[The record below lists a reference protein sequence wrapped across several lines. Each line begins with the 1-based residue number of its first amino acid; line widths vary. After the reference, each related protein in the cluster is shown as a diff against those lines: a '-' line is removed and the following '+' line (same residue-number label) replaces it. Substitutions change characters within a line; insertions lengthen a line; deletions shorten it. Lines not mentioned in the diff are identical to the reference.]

1 MIAAAAAHADSKN
14 EVRAVTFD
22 EDAGVTRVHVRG
34 VEAPTFT
41 AYKLDRPS
49 RVVIDLPHSKLADV
63 LKGHE
68 SAATFTPST
77 WAVSTIAA
85 QQLDDGTVRV
95 IVTLARP
102 GRYDVK
108 TLGDEVVVMVTAR
121 DPAPKTASPE
131 DLARIQAESDRAK
144 QLASQA
150 EHARQ
155 TAQQQADA
163 ANALA
168 QQSRAEADAAKAE
181 AERLRKLA
189 ADQAAKADA
198 AQRAVQNSAASG
210 AELARAKDMAAKAQA
225 DAETARGAAATAQS
239 AADRTRRAAEQATQ
253 DARAEADRAKA
264 DAAQARADMARTQ
277 TEAAAQ
283 ISKSRDEAARAKT
296 DAAKQTAAL
305 EQAKT
310 DEAKQAAALE
320 QAKTDAA
327 NQRAASQ
334 QALAAEHA
342 AAQQA
347 KTDAAKQ
354 AAAAEQAKQDAAKR
368 TAMAEKALA
377 AERAEAEQAK
387 RDAEDAR
394 ADAQKARAEI
404 ERAES
409 AGRAQVEAARGE
421 ATAAKSDAARARD
434 DANRARSEAAAEKVA
449 AEQARTAAAADKRA
463 AEKLLGDANTKLA
476 ALDKKSADAQALEDH
491 ARAENAAAQ
500 TREDEARLDAA
511 QAIHDRDVALAAVKQ
526 AQDARDK
533 AAATDRAR
541 LAADAKAAEA
551 RLAQAKRATDDAE
564 TRRAA
569 AEQAATAAQ
578 QDLAKTKTALATVE
592 DQRTQAVAAASDAA
606 RKRGDAEAAA
616 SDAARRRDEA
626 ESAAKAAT
634 KQRSEAEL
642 AASDAAQ
649 RKSRAEHDRDDAEA
663 QRQAALAA
671 ARSAQLARDA
681 ADKQRAVAE
690 TAAQAALAAKQSAE
704 QSLAQLT
711 TRKLD
716 AEHAARDLEAR
727 AQAEA
732 KAQADV
738 AAAEARKAGARELD
752 AARADLTKLAADR
765 KHAEDEL
772 ADRRKAVAMQEAEAT
787 RLQTAAAQAHDAADR
802 EETRRADLAKRRTA
816 EEQELDQLE
825 AKKQAL
831 ADAQAKAEAQRV
843 KDQVAAKPA
852 DKPAN
857 APADKAPVKVA
868 KIGSINFRG
877 NEASSV
883 VDIAVGDGAVVTV
896 GDVTPS
902 HIELIVDHAEL
913 APKLERT
920 LDVTK
925 FGSAVKTVSTFRD
938 RRTPDRV
945 RLVAELA
952 QAATPTVDRDGGVV
966 HWHFDGPA
974 KRALRTTDVPSP
986 VVGGFGAASTP
997 IAQQS
1002 VTQLPPQGSRRHIYH
1017 GAPVDIELDD
1027 APMSEALRIIQDV
1040 GHINIV
1046 VPDTINPKVTVKL
1059 SRVPWDEALEVILAS
1074 HQLWYRKDG
1083 NIYRIA
1089 PRKELDAED
1098 EAEAARRE
1106 ASLKAEAPRP
1116 ETVQLNYA
1124 NADDLRIR
1132 LADLLSS
1139 KGHIQVDKRTNTLII
1154 NDVSGNRAEIAKL
1167 AYKLDTQTPEISIE
1181 ARIVEADSTF
1191 SRSFGIQWGGN
1202 GNAGAA
1208 GGNATGLAFPS
1219 SVGVAGGADDSSTNA
1234 TGVAA
1239 SPSDF
1244 AVNLPATVGTNEGG
1258 ALGISLGSIGG
1269 NFNINLRLSAAEDTG
1284 NVRII
1289 SSPKITVLNNK
1300 LAHISQGTSI
1310 PISVVS
1316 AAGTNTQFVQAD
1328 LSLDVT
1334 PVVSQR
1340 DCAIAM
1346 DLNIT
1351 NDQPDFSQTGARG
1364 DPTIQT
1370 KTAKTSM
1377 LVNDGETAV
1386 LGGIYTRNTSLA
1398 YNKVP
1403 FLGDIPVLGW
1413 LFKKRS
1419 EVDNRSEI
1427 LVFITPRIV
1436 NRANLPCGAT
1446 AGP

>member
-49 RVVIDLPHSKLADV
+49 RVVIDMPHSKLADV

-131 DLARIQAESDRAK
+131 DLARMQAESDRAK

-168 QQSRAEADAAKAE
+168 RQSRAEADAAKAE

-189 ADQAAKADA
+189 ADQGAKADA
-198 AQRAVQNSAASG
+198 AQRTVQTSAASG
-210 AELARAKDMAAKAQA
+210 AELARAKDTAAKAQA
-225 DAETARGAAATAQS
+225 DADTARSAAATAQS
-239 AADRTRRAAEQATQ
+239 EADRTRRAAEQATQ
-253 DARAEADRAKA
+253 AARAEADRAKA
-264 DAAQARADMARTQ
+264 DAAQARAEMARTQ

-283 ISKSRDEAARAKT
+283 ISKSRDEATRAKN

-310 DEAKQAAALE
+310 DAAKQAAALE

-354 AAAAEQAKQDAAKR
+354 AASAEQAKQDAAQR
-368 TAMAEKALA
+368 AATAEKALA
-377 AERAEAEQAK
+377 VERAEAEQAK

-404 ERAES
+404 ERAEI

-421 ATAAKSDAARARD
+421 VTAAKSDAARARD

-500 TREDEARLDAA
+500 TREDEARLDVA
-511 QAIHDRDVALAAVKQ
+511 QATHDRDVALAAVKQ

-541 LAADAKAAEA
+541 LAADAKAAED

-626 ESAAKAAT
+626 VSAAKAAT

-642 AASDAAQ
+642 AATDAAQ
-649 RKSRAEHDRDDAEA
+649 RKNRAEHDRDDAEA
-663 QRQAALAA
+663 QREAALAA

-787 RLQTAAAQAHDAADR
+787 RLASAAAQAHDAADR

-857 APADKAPVKVA
+857 GPADKTPVKVA

-877 NEASSV
+877 NDASSV
-883 VDIAVGDGAVVTV
+883 VDIAVGDGATVTV
-896 GDVTPS
+896 GEVTPS

-966 HWHFDGPA
+966 HWHFDGV
-974 KRALRTTDVPSP
+974 KHALHTTDVPSP

-1074 HQLWYRKDG
+1074 HQLWFRKDG

-1089 PRKELDAED
+1089 PRKELDSED

-1219 SVGVAGGADDSSTNA
+1219 TVGVAGGADDTTTNA

-1419 EVDNRSEI
+1419 EIDNRSEI

-1436 NRANLPCGAT
+1436 NRANLPCGA
-1446 AGP
+1446 APGS